1 MPFQVLV
8 GLIFCNIVWAANPIM
23 SKVLLATF
31 TPAQVAW
38 LRYSSATGFFL
49 LFVAAL
55 KAAELGRVPLLPRRH
70 GRSTAP
76 RFFGMV
82 RSRRE
87 FLLLLGVGFSAFCF
101 APLVGLSG
109 LSRTGAIDNALVI
122 ALEPLVTVSLAI
134 LFLRERLSVIQGIS
148 FFLAVL
154 GFGLL
159 SGLLM
164 TPASEWMREPSI
176 VGNLILVCS
185 LVGEGAYSIFAR
197 QLSGR
202 LPMTEVFGS
211 SLVLGFSVLTLLI
224 APFSGL
230 PSWDALMQLDS
241 RSWLAMLWLGPL
253 GSTLTYLYWLVALES
268 TAVSSAALTLFV
280 QPIVGSLLG
289 ALALGEAMTPMKWL
303 GGGVILI
310 AVGLLTLRRQNS

>member
-23 SKVLLATF
+23 AKVLLATF
-31 TPAQVAW
+31 TPPQVAW
-38 LRYSSATGFFL
+38 LRYSSATVFFL

-70 GRSTAP
+70 GRSAAP
-76 RFFGMV
+76 GFFGAV
-82 RSRRE
+82 RSRSE
-87 FLLLLGVGFSAFCF
+87 FFLLLGVGFSAFCF

-134 LFLRERLSVIQGIS
+134 LFLRERLSIVQGIS
-148 FFLAVL
+148 FILAAL

-164 TPASEWMREPSI
+164 TSPSEWMREPSI
-176 VGNLILVCS
+176 VGNLILVFS

-197 QLSGR
+197 QLAGR
-202 LPMTEVFGS
+202 LPMTEVFGTA
-211 SLVLGFSVLTLLI
+211 LVLGFAVLTLTI
-224 APFSGL
+224 APFSGI
-230 PSWDALMQLDS
+230 PSWDALLHLDS
-241 RSWLAMLWLGPL
+241 KSWLAMLWLGPL

-289 ALALGEAMTPMKWL
+289 ALALGEAMTPMKWM
-303 GGGVILI
+303 GGGVILF

>member
-31 TPAQVAW
+31 TPPQVAW

-49 LFVAAL
+49 CFVAAL
-55 KAAELGRVPLLPRRH
+55 KVAELGRVPLLPKRH
-70 GRSTAP
+70 GRSSAP
-76 RFFGMV
+76 RFFGVV

-122 ALEPLVTVSLAI
+122 ALEPLVTVSLAV
-134 LFLRERLSVIQGIS
+134 LFLRERLSIVQGVS
-148 FFLAVL
+148 FILAVL

-164 TPASEWMREPSI
+164 TPPSEWMREPSI
-176 VGNLILVCS
+176 VGNLILVFS
-185 LVGEGAYSIFAR
+185 LVGEGGYSIFAR
-197 QLSGR
+197 QLAGR

-211 SLVLGFSVLTLLI
+211 SLLLGFGVLT
-224 APFSGL
+224 AMTVPYSGF
-230 PSWDALMQLDS
+230 PSWGELSQLDAK
-241 RSWLAMLWLGPL
+241 SWLALLWLGPL
-253 GSTLTYLYWLVALES
+253 GSTLTYLYWLVALER

-289 ALALGEAMTPMKWL
+289 ALALGEALTPMKWV
-303 GGGVILI
+303 GGAVILF